1 MPGTNLTREEA
12 QQRAKLLTVDSY
24 EIDLDLSGAVEGGT
38 YRSVTTVRFD
48 SAESGVGSFID
59 LVAPAVQEV
68 VLNGDSLDPAEVFKD
83 SRIEL
88 AGILEGRNV
97 LRVVADC
104 AYTNTG
110 EGLHRFVDPVDQQAY
125 LYTQFEV
132 PDARRVF
139 ASFEQ
144 PDLKATFQFT
154 VKAPSGWTVISNSP
168 TPEPKDDVWEFE
180 PTPRISTYVT
190 ALILGPYHSV
200 HSVYEKDGQSVPLG
214 IYCRPS
220 LAEFLD
226 SDAIF
231 EVTRQGFEWFQEK
244 FDYAYPF
251 KKYDQLFVPEFNA
264 GAMEN
269 AGAVT
274 IRDQYVF
281 RSKVTDAA
289 YEVRAETI
297 LHELAHMWFGDLV
310 TMEWWND
317 LWLNESFATYTSI
330 ACQSYA
336 PGSRWPH
343 SWTTFANS
351 MKTWAYRQDQL
362 PSTHPIMAQINDLDD
377 VLVNFDGI
385 TYAKGASVLK
395 QLVAYVGE
403 DEFFRGVQAYF
414 KAHAYGNTQLS
425 DLLGAL
431 EETSG
436 RDLGTWS
443 QKWLQTA
450 GINVLRPEIET
461 DANGVITSF
470 AIRQEAPALPAG
482 AKGEPTLRPH
492 RIAVGLY
499 DLDDS
504 AGGSGKLVRGER
516 IELDVDGELTE
527 VAELVGKRRPAVILL
542 NDDDLSY
549 AKVRLDEQSLAF
561 VTEHLGDFEASLPR
575 ALCWASAWDMTRDAE
590 LAARDYLS
598 LVLSGIGKESDI
610 GVVQSL
616 HRQVLTAVELY
627 ADPNAREALLTRWT
641 DATLA
646 HLRSSAGGS
655 DHQLAWARAFAA
667 TARTPEQLDLLEGL
681 LDGRESIEGLAV
693 DTELRWSF
701 VQRLAA
707 VGRFDE
713 AEITSEYER
722 DRTAAGERHAATAR
736 AARPTEEAKAE
747 AWASVVESDKLP
759 NAVQE
764 AVIGGFVQFGQ
775 RELLAPYT
783 EKYFAAVK
791 GVWDSRSHEMAQQ
804 IAVGLYPSV
813 QVSADTLA
821 KTDEWL
827 ASAEPS
833 AALRRLIS
841 ESRSGV
847 ERALRAQA
855 RHGGVGGDAL
865 RRGKMALP
873 RARARKRRFRME
885 VSRSTGTAAPTGET
899 TSPAAVARSGP
910 RPHQGRGERR
920 SLLAFRF

>member
-1 MPGTNLTREEA
+1 VPGTNLTRDEA
-12 QQRAKLLTVDSY
+12 RQRAELLSVDSY
-24 EIDLDLSGAVEGGT
+24 EIDLDLSGAQEGGT

-48 SAESGVGSFID
+48 VARGGAESFID
-59 LVAPAVQEV
+59 LVAPAVHEV
-68 VLNGDSLDPAEVFKD
+68 VLNGDQLDPAEVFED
-83 SRIEL
+83 SRIAL
-88 AGILEGRNV
+88 PGLLEGRNV
-97 LRVVADC
+97 LRVTADC

-110 EGLHRFVDPVDQQAY
+110 EGLHRFVDPVDEQAY

-154 VKAPSGWTVISNSP
+154 VKAPEGWTVVSNSP
-168 TPEPKDDVWEFE
+168 TPEPKDNVWVFE
-180 PTPRISTYVT
+180 PTPRLSTYVT
-190 ALILGPYHSV
+190 ALIVGPYHSV
-200 HSVYEKDGQSVPLG
+200 HSVYEKDGRTVPLG

-220 LAEFLD
+220 LAEYLD

-231 EVTRQGFEWFQEK
+231 AVTRQGFDWFQEK

-251 KKYDQLFVPEFNA
+251 EKYDQLFVPEFNA

-289 YEVRAETI
+289 YEVRAATI

-317 LWLNESFATYTSI
+317 LWLNESFATYAEV
-330 ACQSYA
+330 ACQAAA
-336 PGSRWPH
+336 PGSKWPQ

-362 PSTHPIMAQINDLDD
+362 PSTHPIMAEIRDLDD

-403 DEFFRGVQAYF
+403 DAFFKGVQAYF
-414 KAHAYGNTQLS
+414 KRHAYGNTRLS

-436 RDLGTWS
+436 RDLKTWS
-443 QKWLQTA
+443 KKWLETA
-450 GINVLRPEIET
+450 GINILRPEIAT
-461 DANGVITSF
+461 DADGVITSF
-470 AIRQEAPALPAG
+470 AVRQEAPALPAG
-482 AKGEPTLRPH
+482 AQGEPTLRPH
-492 RIAVGLY
+492 RIAIGLY
-499 DLDDS
+499 DLDE
-504 AGGSGKLVRGER
+504 ASGKLVRTDR
-516 IELDVDGELTE
+516 IELDVDGELTA
-527 VAELVGKRRPAVILL
+527 VPQLAGRRRPAVVLL

-549 AKVRLDEQSLAF
+549 AKVRLDEESLRT

-590 LAARDYLS
+590 LATRDYLS

-616 HRQVLTAVELY
+616 HRQVKLAIDLY
-627 ADPNAREALLTRWT
+627 ADPAARDTLLTRWT

-646 HLRSSAGGS
+646 HLRAAEPGS

-667 TARTPEQLDLLEGL
+667 TARTPEQVDLLDAL
-681 LDGRESIEGLAV
+681 LAGSTTIEGLAV
-693 DTELRWSF
+693 DTELRWAF
-701 VQRLAA
+701 VERLVA
-707 VGRFDE
+707 VGHYDE
-713 AEITSEYER
+713 ADIAAEYER

-736 AARPTEEAKAE
+736 ASRPTPEAKAE

-764 AVIGGFVQFGQ
+764 AVISGFVQTDQ

-783 EKYFAAVK
+783 DAYFEVLK
-791 GVWDSRSHEMAQQ
+791 GVWESRSHEMAQQ
-804 IAVGLYPSV
+804 IAVGLYPAV
-813 QVSADTLA
+813 QVSTETLA
-821 KTDEWL
+821 KTDTWL
-827 ASAEPS
+827 AAAEPS
-833 AALRRLIS
+833 PALRRLVS
-841 ESRSGV
+841 ESRSGI
-847 ERALRAQA
+847 ERALKAQA
-855 RHGGVGGDAL
+855 ADA
-865 RRGKMALP
+865 AS
-873 RARARKRRFRME
+873 A
-885 VSRSTGTAAPTGET
+885 
-899 TSPAAVARSGP
+899 
-910 RPHQGRGERR
+910 
-920 SLLAFRF
+920 

>member
-12 QQRAKLLTVDSY
+12 QQRAQLLAVESY
-24 EIDLDLSGAVEGGT
+24 GIELDLSGAQEGGT

-48 SAESGVGSFID
+48 VTAENGAESFID
-59 LVAPAVQEV
+59 LVAPAVHEV
-68 VLNGDSLDPAEVFKD
+68 TLNGDSLDPAEVFAD
-83 SRIEL
+83 SRIKL
-88 AGILEGRNV
+88 PGLLHGRNI

-110 EGLHRFVDPVDQQAY
+110 EGLHRFVDPVDDQAY

-154 VKAPSGWTVISNSP
+154 VKAPEGWTVVSNSP
-168 TPEPKDDVWEFE
+168 TPEPQDNVWEFE
-180 PTPRISTYVT
+180 PTPRISTYIT
-190 ALILGPYHSV
+190 ALIVGPYHSV

-220 LAEFLD
+220 LAEYLD

-251 KKYDQLFVPEFNA
+251 TKYDQLFVPEFNA

-289 YEVRAETI
+289 YETRAETI

-330 ACQSYA
+330 ACQA
-336 PGSRWPH
+336 AHPESRWPH

-362 PSTHPIMAQINDLDD
+362 PSTHPIMAEINDLDD

-414 KAHAYGNTQLS
+414 KAHAYGNTRLS

-431 EETSG
+431 ETTSG
-436 RDLGTWS
+436 RDLKAWS
-443 QKWLQTA
+443 KAWLETA

-461 DANGVITSF
+461 DSNGVVTSF
-470 AIRQEAPALPAG
+470 SIRQEAPALPTG

-499 DLDDS
+499 ELDDD
-504 AGGSGKLVRGER
+504 SGKLVRDER
-516 IELDVDGELTE
+516 IELDVDGELTA
-527 VAELVGKRRPAVILL
+527 VPQLVGRRRPAVILL

-561 VTEHLGDFEASLPR
+561 VTEHLGDFESSLPR
-575 ALCWASAWDMTRDAE
+575 ALCWASAWDMTRDAQ

-616 HRQVLTAVELY
+616 QRQVKLAIDLY
-627 ADPNAREALLTRWT
+627 ADPAAREALLARWT

-646 HLRSSAGGS
+646 HLRAAAPGS

-667 TARTPEQLDLLEGL
+667 TARTPEQLDVLDAL
-681 LDGRESIEGLAV
+681 LDGSQTVEGLVV
-693 DTELRWSF
+693 DTELRWAF

-713 AEITSEYER
+713 AEIAGEYER

-747 AWASVVESDKLP
+747 AWASVVDSDKLP

-764 AVIGGFVQFGQ
+764 AVIGGFVQTDQ
-775 RELLAPYT
+775 REVLAPYADR
-783 EKYFAAVK
+783 YFEVVK
-791 GVWDSRSHEMAQQ
+791 DIWESRSHEMAQQ
-804 IAVGLYPSV
+804 IAVGLYPAV
-813 QVSADTLA
+813 QVSQETLD
-821 KTDEWL
+821 KTDAWL
-827 ASAEPS
+827 ASAEPN
-833 AALRRLIS
+833 AALRRLVS
-841 ESRSGV
+841 ESRAGV
-847 ERALRAQA
+847 ERALRAQRA
-855 RHGGVGGDAL
+855 DA
-865 RRGKMALP
+865 
-873 RARARKRRFRME
+873 
-885 VSRSTGTAAPTGET
+885 AAGE
-899 TSPAAVARSGP
+899 
-910 RPHQGRGERR
+910 
-920 SLLAFRF
+920 

>member
-12 QQRAKLLTVDSY
+12 QERARLLTVDAY
-24 EIDLDLSGAVEGGT
+24 EIELDLSGAQEGGT

-48 SAESGVGSFID
+48 SAEDGAASFID
-59 LVAPAVQEV
+59 LVAPTVHEV
-68 VLNGDSLDPAEVFKD
+68 VLNGEALDAAAVFAD
-83 SRIEL
+83 SRIALPSLRGGANE
-88 AGILEGRNV
+88 

-144 PDLKATFQFT
+144 PDLKGTFQFT
-154 VKAPSGWTVISNSP
+154 VKAPAGWTVISNSP
-168 TPEPKDDVWEFE
+168 TPEPEDVKDDVWVFA
-180 PTPRISTYVT
+180 PTPRISTYIT
-190 ALILGPYHSV
+190 ALIAGPYHAV
-200 HSVYEKDGQSVPLG
+200 HSVYEGGDGQRVPLG

-220 LAEFLD
+220 LAEHLD
-226 SDAIF
+226 AEEIF
-231 EVTRQGFEWFQEK
+231 AVTRQGFDWFQEK

-251 KKYDQLFVPEFNA
+251 AKYDQLFVPEFNA

-330 ACQSYA
+330 ACQAYA
-336 PGSRWPH
+336 EGSKWPH

-362 PSTHPIMAQINDLDD
+362 PSTHPIMADIRDLDD

-395 QLVAYVGE
+395 QLVAYVGM
-403 DEFFRGVQAYF
+403 DAFFAGVQAYF
-414 KAHAYGNTQLS
+414 KAHAFGNTQLS

-431 EETSG
+431 EQTSG

-461 DANGVITSF
+461 DADGVVTAF
-470 AIRQEAPALPAG
+470 AVKQEAPTLPVG
-482 AKGEPTLRPH
+482 AKGVSTLRPH
-492 RIAVGLY
+492 RIAIGLY
-499 DLDDS
+499 DLDDT
-504 AGGSGKLVRGER
+504 GRLVRTDR
-516 IELDVDGELTE
+516 VELDVDGELTPVE
-527 VAELVGKRRPAVILL
+527 ALVGRARPAVVLL

-549 AKVRLDEQSLAF
+549 AKVRLDEASLAF
-561 VTEHLGDFEASLPR
+561 VTEHLGDFAESLPR
-575 ALCWASAWDMTRDAE
+575 ALCWASAWDMTRDGE
-590 LAARDYLS
+590 LATRDYLA
-598 LVLSGIGKESDI
+598 LVLSGISKESDI

-616 HRQVLTAVELY
+616 HRQVKLALDLY
-627 ADPNAREALLTRWT
+627 AAPSWREAGLSQWT
-641 DATLA
+641 EATLA
-646 HLRSSAGGS
+646 HLRTAEPGS

-667 TARTPEQLDLLEGL
+667 TARTPQQLDLLRGL
-681 LDGRESIEGLAV
+681 LEGSESVEGLAV
-693 DTELRWSF
+693 DTDLRWAF
-701 VQRLAA
+701 VNRLAA
-707 VGRFDE
+707 VGVVDE
-713 AEITSEYER
+713 DEIAAELER
-722 DRTAAGERHAATAR
+722 DNTSAGQQHAASAR
-736 AARPTEEAKAE
+736 AARPTEAAKAE
-747 AWASVVESDKLP
+747 AWASVVESDELT
-759 NAVQE
+759 NSLQE
-764 AVIGGFVQFGQ
+764 AVIGGFVQTDQ

-783 EKYFAAVK
+783 AKYFAAVK
-791 GVWDSRSHEMAQQ
+791 EVWDSRSHEIAQQ
-804 IAVGLYPSV
+804 IAVGLYPAL
-813 QVSADTLA
+813 QVSQETLDA
-821 KTDEWL
+821 TDVWL

-833 AALRRLIS
+833 AALRRLVS
-841 ESRSGV
+841 ESRAGV
-847 ERALRAQA
+847 ERALKAQA
-855 RHGGVGGDAL
+855 AD
-865 RRGKMALP
+865 
-873 RARARKRRFRME
+873 E
-885 VSRSTGTAAPTGET
+885 AA
-899 TSPAAVARSGP
+899 AA
-910 RPHQGRGERR
+910 
-920 SLLAFRF
+920 

>member
-12 QQRAKLLTVDSY
+12 QQRADLLSVDSY
-24 EIDLDLSGAVEGGT
+24 EIDLDLSGAQEGGT
-38 YRSVTTVRFD
+38 FRSVTTVRFD
-48 SAESGVGSFID
+48 VAESGAESFID
-59 LVAPAVQEV
+59 LVAPAVREV
-68 VLNGDSLDPAEVFKD
+68 TLNGDSLDPAEVFKE
-83 SRIEL
+83 SRIAL
-88 AGILEGRNV
+88 PGLLDGRNI

-110 EGLHRFVDPVDQQAY
+110 EGLHRFVDPVDEQAY

-139 ASFEQ
+139 ANFEQ
-144 PDLKATFQFT
+144 PDLKATFRFT
-154 VKAPSGWTVISNSP
+154 VTAPEGWTVISNSP
-168 TPEPKDDVWEFE
+168 TPEPKDNVWAFA
-180 PTPRISTYVT
+180 PTPRISTYIT
-190 ALILGPYHSV
+190 ALIVGPYHSV

-220 LAEFLD
+220 LAEHLD

-231 EVTRQGFEWFQEK
+231 EVTRQGFDWFQEK

-251 KKYDQLFVPEFNA
+251 EKYDQLFVPEFNA

-317 LWLNESFATYTSI
+317 LWLNESFATFTSI
-330 ACQSYA
+330 ACQASA

-343 SWTTFANS
+343 AWTTFANS

-362 PSTHPIMAQINDLDD
+362 PSTHPIMAEIRDLDD

-414 KAHAYGNTQLS
+414 KRHAFGNTRLS

-436 RDLGTWS
+436 RDLKTWS
-443 QKWLQTA
+443 KAWLETA
-450 GINVLRPEIET
+450 GINVLRPELET
-461 DANGVITSF
+461 DAEGVITSF
-470 AIRQEAPALPAG
+470 AVRQEAPALPAG

-492 RIAVGLY
+492 RIAIGLY
-499 DLDDS
+499 DLDD
-504 AGGSGKLVRGER
+504 AGKLVRVKR
-516 IELDVDGELTE
+516 VELDVDGELTA
-527 VAELVGKRRPAVILL
+527 VPELTGVRRPAVILL

-549 AKVRLDEQSLAF
+549 AKVRMDEESLAV
-561 VTEHLGDFEASLPR
+561 VTEHLGDFAESLPR
-575 ALCWASAWDMTRDAE
+575 ALSWASAWDMTRDGE
-590 LAARDYLS
+590 LATRDYLS

-616 HRQVLTAVELY
+616 HRQAKLAIDLY
-627 ADPNAREALLTRWT
+627 ADPAARETLLTRWT
-641 DATLA
+641 EATLA
-646 HLRSSAGGS
+646 HLRTAEAGS

-667 TARTPEQLDLLEGL
+667 TARTPEQLDLLEAL
-681 LDGRESIEGLAV
+681 LDGSQTVEGLAV
-693 DTELRWSF
+693 DTELRWAF
-701 VQRLAA
+701 VERLAA
-707 VGRFDE
+707 VGRYDE
-713 AEITSEYER
+713 AEIAAEYER

-736 AARPTEEAKAE
+736 AARPTAEAKAE

-764 AVIGGFVQFGQ
+764 AVIIGFVQTDQ

-783 EKYFAAVK
+783 DRYFDSVK
-791 GVWDSRSHEMAQQ
+791 TAWDSRSHEMAQQ

-813 QVSADTLA
+813 QVSEETLR
-821 KTDEWL
+821 KTDAWL
-827 ASAEPS
+827 TSVDPTP
-833 AALRRLIS
+833 ALRRLIS
-841 ESRSGV
+841 ESRAGV
-847 ERALRAQA
+847 ERALKAQRAD
-855 RHGGVGGDAL
+855 G
-865 RRGKMALP
+865 
-873 RARARKRRFRME
+873 
-885 VSRSTGTAAPTGET
+885 AA
-899 TSPAAVARSGP
+899 A
-910 RPHQGRGERR
+910 
-920 SLLAFRF
+920 

>member
-12 QQRAKLLTVDSY
+12 QQRARLLTVDAY
-24 EIDLDLSGAVEGGT
+24 EIELDLSGAQEGGT

-48 SAESGVGSFID
+48 AAESGAESFID
-59 LVAPAVQEV
+59 LVAPTVHEV
-68 VLNGDSLDPAEVFKD
+68 VLNGDTLDPNEVFKD
-83 SRIEL
+83 SRIAL
-88 AGILEGRNV
+88 AGLLAGHNE
-97 LRVVADC
+97 LRVVATC

-139 ASFEQ
+139 ANFEQ
-144 PDLKATFQFT
+144 PDLKGTFQFT
-154 VKAPSGWTVISNSP
+154 VTAPEGWTVISNSP
-168 TPEPKDDVWEFE
+168 TPEPKDNVWRFE
-180 PTPRISTYVT
+180 PTPRISTYIT
-190 ALILGPYHSV
+190 ALIVGPYHSV
-200 HSVYEKDGQSVPLG
+200 HSSYEKDGRSVPLG

-220 LAEFLD
+220 LAEYLD

-231 EVTRQGFEWFQEK
+231 AVTRQGFAWFEEK

-251 KKYDQLFVPEFNA
+251 AKYDQLFVPEFNA

-289 YEVRAETI
+289 YETRAETI

-330 ACQSYA
+330 ACQAHA

-362 PSTHPIMAQINDLDD
+362 PSTHPIMAEINDLDD

-395 QLVAYVGE
+395 QLVAYVGM

-414 KAHAYGNTQLS
+414 KRHAYKNTRLS

-436 RDLGTWS
+436 RDLKTWS
-443 QKWLQTA
+443 KQWLETA

-461 DANGVITSF
+461 DASGTVTSF
-470 AIRQEAPALPAG
+470 AVRQEAPALPPG

-492 RIAVGLY
+492 RIAIGLY
-499 DLDDS
+499 DLNPT
-504 AGGSGKLVRGER
+504 GKLIRSER

-527 VAELVGKRRPAVILL
+527 VPQLTGTKRSAVILL
-542 NDDDLSY
+542 NDDDLTY
-549 AKVRLDEQSLAF
+549 AKVRLDPDSLAV
-561 VTEHLGDFEASLPR
+561 VTEHLGDFEESLPR
-575 ALCWASAWDMTRDAE
+575 ALSWASAWDMVRDGE
-590 LAARDYLS
+590 LATRDYLA
-598 LVLSGIGKESDI
+598 LVLSGIAKESDI

-616 HRQVLTAVELY
+616 HRQVKLALDLY
-627 ADPNAREALLTRWT
+627 AAPDWRETGLAQWT
-641 DATLA
+641 EATLD
-646 HLRSSAGGS
+646 HLRAAAPGS
-655 DHQLAWARAFAA
+655 DHQLAWARAFTA
-667 TARTPEQLDLLEGL
+667 TARTDAQLDLVSGL
-681 LDGRESIEGLAV
+681 LGGTETIEGLV
-693 DTELRWSF
+693 IDTELRWALLE
-701 VQRLAA
+701 RLAA
-707 VGRFDE
+707 TGRAEE
-713 AEITSEYER
+713 AAIAAELER
-722 DRTAAGERHAATAR
+722 DKTSAGERHAATAR
-736 AARPTEEAKAE
+736 AARPTPQAKAE

-764 AVIGGFVQFGQ
+764 AVIGGFIQTDQ

-783 EKYFAAVK
+783 EKYFAAAK
-791 GVWDSRSHEMAQQ
+791 DVWNSRSHEMAQQ
-804 IAVGLYPSV
+804 IVVGLYPAL
-813 QVSADTLA
+813 QVAPETLDA
-821 KTDEWL
+821 TDAWL
-827 ASAEPS
+827 ASAEPT
-833 AALRRLIS
+833 AALRRLVT
-841 ESRSGV
+841 ESRAGID
-847 ERALRAQA
+847 RALRAQA
-855 RHGGVGGDAL
+855 ADANA
-865 RRGKMALP
+865 G
-873 RARARKRRFRME
+873 
-885 VSRSTGTAAPTGET
+885 
-899 TSPAAVARSGP
+899 
-910 RPHQGRGERR
+910 
-920 SLLAFRF
+920 

>member
-24 EIDLDLSGAVEGGT
+24 EIDLDLSGAQEGGT

-48 SAESGVGSFID
+48 VAATGADNGAESFID
-59 LVAPAVQEV
+59 LVAPTVHEV
-68 VLNGDSLDPAEVFKD
+68 TLNGDPLDAAELFKD
-83 SRIEL
+83 SRIAL
-88 AGILEGRNV
+88 PGLLEGRNV

-110 EGLHRFVDPVDQQAY
+110 EGLHRFVDPVDEQAY

-154 VKAPSGWTVISNSP
+154 VKAPTGWTVVSNSP
-168 TPEPKDDVWEFE
+168 TPEPKDDVWVFE
-180 PTPRISTYVT
+180 PTPRISTYIT
-190 ALILGPYHSV
+190 ALIVGPYTSV

-231 EVTRQGFEWFQEK
+231 EVTRQGFDWFQEK

-330 ACQSYA
+330 ACQA
-336 PGSRWPH
+336 HHPDSRWPH

-362 PSTHPIMAQINDLDD
+362 PSTHPIMAEIRDLDD

-395 QLVAYVGE
+395 QLVAYVGM

-414 KAHAYGNTQLS
+414 KAHAFGNTRLS

-436 RDLGTWS
+436 RDLKAWS
-443 QKWLQTA
+443 KAWLETA

-461 DANGVITSF
+461 DADGVITSF

-492 RIAVGLY
+492 RIAIGLY
-499 DLDDS
+499 GLRDD
-504 AGGSGKLVRGER
+504 SGKLVRDER
-516 IELDVDGELTE
+516 LELDVDGELTA
-527 VAELVGKRRPAVILL
+527 VPELVGRRRPDVVLL

-549 AKVRLDEQSLAF
+549 AKVRLDEESLAF
-561 VTEHLGDFEASLPR
+561 VTEHLGDFESSLPR

-590 LAARDYLS
+590 LPTHDYLS

-616 HRQVLTAVELY
+616 QRQVKLAIDLY
-627 ADPNAREALLTRWT
+627 GAPATREALLTRWT

-646 HLRSSAGGS
+646 HLRAAAAGS

-667 TARTPEQLDLLEGL
+667 TARTPEQIDLLESL
-681 LDGRESIEGLAV
+681 LDGGQTIEGLAV
-693 DTELRWSF
+693 DTELRWAF
-701 VQRLAA
+701 VQRLVA
-707 VGRFDE
+707 VGTFDE
-713 AEITSEYER
+713 ADIAAEYER
-722 DRTAAGERHAATAR
+722 DKTAAGERHAATAR
-736 AARPTEEAKAE
+736 AARPTPEAKAE
-747 AWASVVESDKLP
+747 AWAQVVESDKLP

-764 AVIGGFVQFGQ
+764 AVIGGFVQTDQ

-783 EKYFAAVK
+783 GRYFEVVK
-791 GVWDSRSHEMAQQ
+791 DVWESRSHEIAQQ
-804 IAVGLYPSV
+804 IAVGLYPTI
-813 QVSADTLA
+813 QVSQETLDR
-821 KTDEWL
+821 TDAWL
-827 ASAEPS
+827 ASAEPN
-833 AALRRLIS
+833 AALRRLVS

-855 RHGGVGGDAL
+855 ADA
-865 RRGKMALP
+865 
-873 RARARKRRFRME
+873 
-885 VSRSTGTAAPTGET
+885 S
-899 TSPAAVARSGP
+899 
-910 RPHQGRGERR
+910 
-920 SLLAFRF
+920 

>member
-12 QQRAKLLTVDSY
+12 QQRAQLLTVDSY
-24 EIDLDLSGAVEGGT
+24 EIDLDLSGAQEGGT

-48 SAESGVGSFID
+48 TAQDGAESFID
-59 LVAPAVQEV
+59 LVAPAVHEIT
-68 VLNGDSLDPAEVFKD
+68 LNGDPLDPAEVFKD
-83 SRIEL
+83 SRIAL
-88 AGILEGRNV
+88 PGLLQGRNI
-97 LRVVADC
+97 LRIAADC

-110 EGLHRFVDPVDQQAY
+110 EGLHRFVDPVDDQAY

-154 VKAPSGWTVISNSP
+154 VRAPEGWTVVSNSP
-168 TPEPKDDVWEFE
+168 TPEPQENVWVFE
-180 PTPRISTYVT
+180 PTPRISTYIT
-190 ALILGPYHSV
+190 ALIVGPYHSV

-220 LAEFLD
+220 LAEYLD

-251 KKYDQLFVPEFNA
+251 GKYDQLFVPEFNA

-289 YEVRAETI
+289 YEMRAETI

-330 ACQSYA
+330 ACQAYA
-336 PGSRWPH
+336 PDSRWPH
-343 SWTTFANS
+343 AWTTFANS

-362 PSTHPIMAQINDLDD
+362 PSTHPIMAEISDLDD

-395 QLVAYVGE
+395 QLVAYVGM

-414 KAHAYGNTQLS
+414 KRHAFGNTRLS

-436 RDLGTWS
+436 RDLKTWS
-443 QKWLQTA
+443 KKWLETA

-461 DANGVITSF
+461 DADGVITSF
-470 AIRQEAPALPAG
+470 AVRQEAPALPAG

-492 RIAVGLY
+492 RIAVGCY
-499 DLDDS
+499 ERDE
-504 AGGSGKLVRGER
+504 ASGKLVRVER
-516 IELDVDGELTE
+516 VELDVDGELTA
-527 VAELVGKRRPAVILL
+527 VPQLAGRRRPDVVLL

-549 AKVRLDEQSLAF
+549 AKVRLDERSLAF
-561 VTEHLGDFEASLPR
+561 VTEHLGDFADSLPR
-575 ALCWASAWDMTRDAE
+575 ALCWASAWDMTRDGE
-590 LAARDYLS
+590 LATRDYLS

-616 HRQVLTAVELY
+616 HRQVKLAIDLY
-627 ADPNAREALLTRWT
+627 ADPAARETLLTRWT

-646 HLRSSAGGS
+646 HLRAAEAGS
-655 DHQLAWARAFAA
+655 DHQLAWARAFAG
-667 TARTPEQLDLLEGL
+667 TARTPEQLDLLDAL
-681 LDGRESIEGLAV
+681 LDGSQTVEGLVV
-693 DTELRWSF
+693 DTELRWAF
-701 VQRLAA
+701 VERLAA

-713 AEITSEYER
+713 AEIASEYER

-736 AARPTEEAKAE
+736 AARPTPEAKAE

-764 AVIGGFVQFGQ
+764 AVIGGFVQTDQ

-783 EKYFAAVK
+783 DTYFEAVK
-791 GVWDSRSHEMAQQ
+791 GIWDSRSHEMAQQ
-804 IAVGLYPSV
+804 IAVGLYPAI
-813 QVSADTLA
+813 QVSEDTLRR
-821 KTDEWL
+821 TDAWL

-833 AALRRLIS
+833 AALRRLVS
-841 ESRSGV
+841 ESRAGV
-847 ERALRAQA
+847 ERALKAQA
-855 RHGGVGGDAL
+855 ADA
-865 RRGKMALP
+865 
-873 RARARKRRFRME
+873 
-885 VSRSTGTAAPTGET
+885 AAAG
-899 TSPAAVARSGP
+899 S
-910 RPHQGRGERR
+910 
-920 SLLAFRF
+920 

>member
-24 EIDLDLSGAVEGGT
+24 EIDLDLSGAQEGGT
-38 YRSVTTVRFD
+38 FRSVTTVRFD
-48 SAESGVGSFID
+48 SAEANAETFID
-59 LVAPAVQEV
+59 LVAPAVHEV
-68 VLNGDSLDPAEVFKD
+68 VLNGHSLDVAAVFRD
-83 SRIEL
+83 ARIALKHLE
-88 AGILEGRNV
+88 AGPNE

-104 AYTNTG
+104 DYTNTG

-168 TPEPKDDVWEFE
+168 TPEPSGDVWVFE
-180 PTPRISTYVT
+180 PTPRMSTYIT
-190 ALILGPYHSV
+190 ALIVGPYHSV
-200 HSVYEKDGQSVPLG
+200 HSSYEGPGGQSVPLG

-231 EVTRQGFEWFQEK
+231 EVTRQGFDWFQEK

-251 KKYDQLFVPEFNA
+251 AKYDQLFVPEFNA

-289 YEVRAETI
+289 YETRAETI

-330 ACQSYA
+330 ACQAYA
-336 PGSRWPH
+336 ENSRWPH

-362 PSTHPIMAQINDLDD
+362 PSTHPIMADIRDLDD

-395 QLVAYVGE
+395 QLVAYVGM

-414 KAHAYGNTQLS
+414 KAHAFGNTRLS

-436 RDLGTWS
+436 RDLKTWS
-443 QKWLQTA
+443 KKWLETA
-450 GINVLRPEIET
+450 GINVLRPVVDVDT
-461 DANGVITSF
+461 SGRITSF
-470 AIRQEAPALPAG
+470 AVKQEAPALPAG
-482 AKGEPTLRPH
+482 AQGEPTLRPH
-492 RIAVGLY
+492 RIAIGLY
-499 DLDDS
+499 DLDEE
-504 AGGSGKLVRGER
+504 SGKLLRTDRV
-516 IELDVDGELTE
+516 ELDVDGELTA
-527 VAELVGKRRPAVILL
+527 VDALVGRERPDVILL

-549 AKVRLDEQSLAF
+549 AKVRMDAESLAF
-561 VTEHLGDFEASLPR
+561 VTEHIGDFEASLPR
-575 ALCWASAWDMTRDAE
+575 ALSWASAWDMTRDAE
-590 LAARDYLS
+590 LPTREYLS
-598 LVLSGIGKESDI
+598 LVLSGIAKESDI

-616 HRQVLTAVELY
+616 HRQVKLALELY
-627 ADPNAREALLTRWT
+627 AAPSGREEALARWT
-641 DATLA
+641 EATLS
-646 HLRSSAGGS
+646 HLRSAEPGS

-667 TARTPEQLDLLEGL
+667 TARTDEQLTFLEDLLSGKQAV
-681 LDGRESIEGLAV
+681 EGLAV
-693 DTELRWSF
+693 DTELRWAF
-701 VQRLAA
+701 VHRLAA
-707 VGRFDE
+707 TGRLDE
-713 AEITSEYER
+713 AGITAELGR
-722 DRTAAGERHAATAR
+722 DKTAAGERHAASAR
-736 AARPTEEAKAE
+736 AARPTPEAKAE
-747 AWASVVESDKLP
+747 AWASVVDSDKLP
-759 NAVQE
+759 NAIQE
-764 AVIGGFVQFGQ
+764 AVIGGFVQTDQ

-783 EKYFAAVK
+783 EKFFAAVK
-791 GVWDSRSHEMAQQ
+791 GAWDSRSHEMAQQ
-804 IAVGLYPSV
+804 IAVGLYPSL
-813 QVSADTLA
+813 QVSQATLDA
-821 KTDEWL
+821 TDAWL
-827 ASAEPS
+827 ASASPS
-833 AALRRLIS
+833 PALRRLIT
-841 ESRSGV
+841 ESRAGV
-847 ERALRAQA
+847 ERALRAQSA
-855 RHGGVGGDAL
+855 DA
-865 RRGKMALP
+865 
-873 RARARKRRFRME
+873 
-885 VSRSTGTAAPTGET
+885 
-899 TSPAAVARSGP
+899 
-910 RPHQGRGERR
+910 
-920 SLLAFRF
+920 

>member
-12 QQRAKLLTVDSY
+12 QRRAQLLTVESY
-24 EIDLDLSGAVEGGT
+24 EIELDLSGAQEGGT

-48 SAESGVGSFID
+48 VTDGNGAESFID
-59 LVAPAVQEV
+59 LVAPAVHEV
-68 VLNGDSLDPAEVFKD
+68 TLNGDSLDPAEVFAD
-83 SRIEL
+83 SRIAL
-88 AGILEGRNV
+88 PGLLRGRNI

-110 EGLHRFVDPVDQQAY
+110 EGLHRFVDPVDDQAY

-154 VKAPSGWTVISNSP
+154 VTAPEGWTVISNSP
-168 TPEPKDDVWEFE
+168 TPEPQGNVWAFE
-180 PTPRISTYVT
+180 PTPRISTYIT
-190 ALILGPYHSV
+190 ALIVGPYHSV

-220 LAEFLD
+220 LAEYLD

-251 KKYDQLFVPEFNA
+251 EKYDQLFVPEFNA

-330 ACQSYA
+330 ACQA
-336 PGSRWPH
+336 AHPESRWPH

-362 PSTHPIMAQINDLDD
+362 PSTHPIMAEINDLDD

-414 KAHAYGNTQLS
+414 KAHAFGNTRLS

-436 RDLGTWS
+436 RDLKSWS
-443 QKWLQTA
+443 KAWLETA

-461 DANGVITSF
+461 DADGVVTSF
-470 AIRQEAPALPAG
+470 AIRQEAPPLPAG

-499 DLDDS
+499 DLDE
-504 AGGSGKLVRGER
+504 ASGKVVRKER
-516 IELDVDGELTE
+516 IELDVDGELTA
-527 VAELVGKRRPAVILL
+527 VPQLVGQHRRAVILL

-561 VTEHLGDFEASLPR
+561 VTEHLGDFESSLPR
-575 ALCWASAWDMTRDAE
+575 ALCWASAWDMTRDGE

-616 HRQVLTAVELY
+616 HRQVKLAIDLY
-627 ADPNAREALLTRWT
+627 ADPAAREALLARWT

-646 HLRSSAGGS
+646 HLRAAAPGS

-667 TARTPEQLDLLEGL
+667 TARTPEQLDLLEAL
-681 LDGRESIEGLAV
+681 LDGSQTIEGLAV
-693 DTELRWSF
+693 DTELRWAF

-713 AEITSEYER
+713 AEIAGEYER
-722 DRTAAGERHAATAR
+722 DRTAAGERHATTAR
-736 AARPTEEAKAE
+736 AARPTAEAKAE

-764 AVIGGFVQFGQ
+764 AVIAGFVQTDQ
-775 RELLAPYT
+775 REVLAPYA
-783 EKYFAAVK
+783 ERYFEVVK
-791 GVWDSRSHEMAQQ
+791 DIWESRSHEMAQQ
-804 IAVGLYPSV
+804 IAVGLYPTV
-813 QVSADTLA
+813 QVSQETLDR
-821 KTDEWL
+821 TDAWL
-827 ASAEPS
+827 ASAEPT
-833 AALRRLIS
+833 AALRRLVS
-841 ESRSGV
+841 ESRAGV
-847 ERALRAQA
+847 ERALRAQRA
-855 RHGGVGGDAL
+855 DA
-865 RRGKMALP
+865 
-873 RARARKRRFRME
+873 
-885 VSRSTGTAAPTGET
+885 AAAGE
-899 TSPAAVARSGP
+899 
-910 RPHQGRGERR
+910 
-920 SLLAFRF
+920 

>member
-24 EIDLDLSGAVEGGT
+24 EVELDLSGARGGSGEGEGT
-38 YRSVTTVRFD
+38 FRSVTTVRFE
-48 SAESGVGSFID
+48 SAEDGASSFID
-59 LVAPAVQEV
+59 LVAPAVLEV
-68 VLNGDSLDPAEVFKD
+68 TLNGDALDPAEVFAD
-83 SRIEL
+83 SRIALPGLL
-88 AGILEGRNV
+88 AGRNE

-110 EGLHRFVDPVDQQAY
+110 EGLHRFVDPVDGQTY

-168 TPEPKDDVWEFE
+168 TPEPKDDVWVFE
-180 PTPRISTYVT
+180 PTPRISSYIT
-190 ALILGPYHSV
+190 ALIAGPYHSV
-200 HSVYEKDGQSVPLG
+200 HSVYEKDGRSVPLG

-220 LAEFLD
+220 LAEHLD

-231 EVTRQGFEWFQEK
+231 EVTRQGFDWFQEK

-251 KKYDQLFVPEFNA
+251 AKYDQLFVPEFNA

-289 YEVRAETI
+289 YETRAETI

-330 ACQSYA
+330 ACQAYA

-362 PSTHPIMAQINDLDD
+362 PSTHPIMADIRDLDD

-414 KAHAYGNTQLS
+414 KAHAYGNTRLG

-436 RDLGTWS
+436 RDLKTWS
-443 QKWLQTA
+443 RKWLETA

-461 DANGVITSF
+461 DADGVITSF
-470 AIRQEAPALPAG
+470 AVRQEAPALPAG

-492 RIAVGLY
+492 RIAIGLY
-499 DLDDS
+499 DADPE
-504 AGGSGKLVRGER
+504 SGRLVRGER
-516 IELDVDGELTE
+516 VELDVDGEITA
-527 VAELVGKRRPAVILL
+527 VSELVGKRRPAVVLL

-549 AKVRLDEQSLAF
+549 AKVRLDEESLSY
-561 VTEHLGDFEASLPR
+561 VTEHLGDFAESLPR
-575 ALCWASAWDMTRDAE
+575 ALCWASAWDTVRDGE
-590 LAARDYLS
+590 LATRDYLS

-616 HRQVLTAVELY
+616 HRQVKLALDLY
-627 ADPNAREALLTRWT
+627 ADPAWRETGLARWT

-646 HLRSSAGGS
+646 HLRSAEPGS

-667 TARTPEQLDLLEGL
+667 TARTPEQLDLLEAL
-681 LDGRESIEGLAV
+681 LDGSQSVAGLAV
-693 DTELRWSF
+693 DTELRWAF
-701 VQRLAA
+701 VERLAA
-707 VGRFDE
+707 AGRFDE
-713 AEITSEYER
+713 AEIAAEYER

-736 AARPTEEAKAE
+736 AARPTPEAKAE
-747 AWASVVESDKLP
+747 AWASVVDSDKLP

-764 AVIGGFVQFGQ
+764 AVIGGFVQTDQ
-775 RELLAPYT
+775 RELLAPYAQ
-783 EKYFAAVK
+783 KYFEAV
-791 GVWDSRSHEMAQQ
+791 GTVWESRSHEMAQQ

-813 QVSADTLA
+813 QVSEDTLDR
-821 KTDEWL
+821 TDVWL
-827 ASAEPS
+827 AGARPN
-833 AALRRLIS
+833 AALRRLVS
-841 ESRSGV
+841 EARAGV
-847 ERALRAQA
+847 ERALKAQA
-855 RHGGVGGDAL
+855 ADA
-865 RRGKMALP
+865 
-873 RARARKRRFRME
+873 
-885 VSRSTGTAAPTGET
+885 AAAQE
-899 TSPAAVARSGP
+899 
-910 RPHQGRGERR
+910 
-920 SLLAFRF
+920 

>member
-24 EIDLDLSGAVEGGT
+24 EIDLDLSGAQEGGT

-48 SAESGVGSFID
+48 SAETGAESFID
-59 LVAPAVQEV
+59 LVAPTVHEV
-68 VLNGDSLDPAEVFKD
+68 TLNGDPLDPAEVFKD
-83 SRIEL
+83 SRIAL
-88 AGILEGRNV
+88 PGLLEGRNV

-154 VKAPSGWTVISNSP
+154 VKAPTGWTVVSNSP
-168 TPEPKDDVWEFE
+168 TPEPKDDVWIFE
-180 PTPRISTYVT
+180 ATPRISTYIT
-190 ALILGPYHSV
+190 ALIVGPYHSV
-200 HSVYEKDGQSVPLG
+200 HSVYEKDGRTVPLG

-231 EVTRQGFEWFQEK
+231 EVTRQGFDWFQEK

-330 ACQSYA
+330 ACQAYH
-336 PGSRWPH
+336 PQSRWPH

-362 PSTHPIMAQINDLDD
+362 PSTHPIMAEINDLDD

-395 QLVAYVGE
+395 QLVAYVGM
-403 DEFFRGVQAYF
+403 DEFFAGVQAYF
-414 KAHAYGNTQLS
+414 KRHAYGNTRLS

-436 RDLGTWS
+436 RDLKTWS
-443 QKWLQTA
+443 KKWLETA
-450 GINVLRPEIET
+450 GINILRPEIET

-499 DLDDS
+499 NLDAD
-504 AGGSGKLVRGER
+504 SGKLLRDEDGR
-516 IELDVDGELTE
+516 IELDVNGELTA
-527 VAELVGKRRPAVILL
+527 VPQLAGRRRPDVILL

-549 AKVRLDEQSLAF
+549 AKVRLDETSLAF
-561 VTEHLGDFEASLPR
+561 VTEHLGDFESSLPR

-590 LAARDYLS
+590 LATRDYLS
-598 LVLSGIGKESDI
+598 LALSGIGKESDI

-616 HRQVLTAVELY
+616 HRQVKLAVDLY
-627 ADPNAREALLTRWT
+627 ADPSAREALLTRWT

-646 HLRSSAGGS
+646 HLRAAEPGS

-681 LDGRESIEGLAV
+681 LDGSGTIEGLVV
-693 DTELRWSF
+693 DTELRWAF
-701 VQRLAA
+701 VERLAA

-713 AEITSEYER
+713 TEIAGELER
-722 DRTAAGERHAATAR
+722 DKTAAGERHAATAR

-764 AVIGGFVQFGQ
+764 AVIAGFVQTDQ
-775 RELLAPYT
+775 RELLAAYAD
-783 EKYFAAVK
+783 KYFEVVK
-791 GVWDSRSHEMAQQ
+791 DVWDSRSHEMAQQ
-804 IAVGLYPSV
+804 IVVGLYPSI
-813 QVSADTLA
+813 QVSEVTLA
-821 KTDEWL
+821 ETDTWL
-827 ASAEPS
+827 AAAEPPP
-833 AALRRLIS
+833 ALRRLVS
-841 ESRSGV
+841 ESRAGV
-847 ERALRAQA
+847 ERALKAQTA
-855 RHGGVGGDAL
+855 DA
-865 RRGKMALP
+865 A
-873 RARARKRRFRME
+873 
-885 VSRSTGTAAPTGET
+885 TA
-899 TSPAAVARSGP
+899 
-910 RPHQGRGERR
+910 
-920 SLLAFRF
+920 

>member
-12 QQRAKLLTVDSY
+12 QQRAKLLTIDSY
-24 EIDLDLSGAVEGGT
+24 EIDLDLSGAQEGGT

-48 SAESGVGSFID
+48 SAEAGASSFID
-59 LVAPAVQEV
+59 LVAPAVHEV
-68 VLNGDSLDPAEVFKD
+68 VLNGAALDPAAVFAD
-83 SRIEL
+83 SRIAL
-88 AGILEGRNV
+88 ADLQEGGNE

-110 EGLHRFVDPVDQQAY
+110 EGLHRFVDPVDEQAY

-144 PDLKATFQFT
+144 PDLKATFRFT
-154 VKAPSGWTVISNSP
+154 VRAPEGWTVISNSP
-168 TPEPKDDVWEFE
+168 TPEPADNVWAFA
-180 PTPRISTYVT
+180 PTPRISSYIT
-190 ALILGPYHSV
+190 ALIAGPYHAV
-200 HSVYEKDGQSVPLG
+200 HSSYEKDGQSVPLG
-214 IYCRPS
+214 LYCRPS
-220 LAEFLD
+220 LAEHLD
-226 SDAIF
+226 AEAIF
-231 EVTRQGFEWFQEK
+231 AVTRQGFEWFQEK

-251 KKYDQLFVPEFNA
+251 AKYDQLFVPEFNA

-317 LWLNESFATYTSI
+317 LWLNESFATYTSV
-330 ACQSYA
+330 ACQA
-336 PGSRWPH
+336 HAAGSRWPH
-343 SWTTFANS
+343 AWTTFANS

-362 PSTHPIMAQINDLDD
+362 PSTHPIMAEINDLDD

-395 QLVAYVGE
+395 QLVAYVGM
-403 DEFFRGVQAYF
+403 DEFFSGVQGYF
-414 KAHAYGNTQLS
+414 KRHAFGNTRLS

-436 RDLGTWS
+436 RDLATWS

-450 GINVLRPEIET
+450 GINVLRPELAT
-461 DANGVITSF
+461 DEEGVLTSF
-470 AIRQEAPALPAG
+470 AVRQEAPALPAG
-482 AKGEPTLRPH
+482 AKGEPVLRPH
-492 RIAVGLY
+492 RIAIGLY
-499 DLDDS
+499 DLDE
-504 AGGSGKLVRGER
+504 ASGKLVRREGESGR

-527 VAELVGKRRPAVILL
+527 VPQLVGVRRPAVILL

-549 AKVRLDEQSLAF
+549 AKVRLDEESLRV
-561 VTEHLGDFEASLPR
+561 VTAHLGDFADSLPR
-575 ALCWASAWDMTRDAE
+575 ALSWASAWDMTRDGE
-590 LAARDYLS
+590 LPARAYLD
-598 LVLSGIGKESDI
+598 LVLAGVAKESDI

-616 HRQVLTAVELY
+616 HRQVKLALDLY
-627 ADPNAREALLTRWT
+627 ADPNWRETGLARWT
-641 DATLA
+641 EATLA
-646 HLRSSAGGS
+646 HLRGAEAGS

-667 TARTPEQLDLLEGL
+667 TARTPEQLDILEQL
-681 LDGRESIEGLAV
+681 LDGTDTVEGLVV
-693 DTELRWSF
+693 DTELRWAF

-713 AEITSEYER
+713 PEITAEYEK

-736 AARPTEEAKAE
+736 ASRPTDEAKAE

-764 AVIGGFVQFGQ
+764 AVIAGFVQTDQ

-783 EKYFAAVK
+783 ERFFSVVK
-791 GVWDSRSHEMAQQ
+791 DVWESRSHEMAQQ
-804 IAVGLYPSV
+804 IAIGLYPAV
-813 QVSADTLA
+813 QVEQPTLA
-821 KTDEWL
+821 ATDAWL
-827 ASAEPS
+827 ESAGPN
-833 AALRRLIS
+833 AALRRLVS

-847 ERALRAQA
+847 ERALRAQEADAAASA
-855 RHGGVGGDAL
+855 R
-865 RRGKMALP
+865 
-873 RARARKRRFRME
+873 
-885 VSRSTGTAAPTGET
+885 
-899 TSPAAVARSGP
+899 
-910 RPHQGRGERR
+910 
-920 SLLAFRF
+920 

>member
-24 EIDLDLSGAVEGGT
+24 EIDLDLSGAQEGGT

-48 SAESGVGSFID
+48 VAENGADSFID
-59 LVAPAVQEV
+59 LVAPAVHEV
-68 VLNGDSLDPAEVFKD
+68 TLNGDALDASEVFED
-83 SRIEL
+83 SRIALPGLL
-88 AGILEGRNV
+88 AGRNV

-154 VKAPSGWTVISNSP
+154 VKAPEGWTVISNSP
-168 TPEPKDDVWEFE
+168 TPEPQDSVWSFE
-180 PTPRISTYVT
+180 PTPRISTYIT
-190 ALILGPYHSV
+190 ALIVGPYHSV

-220 LAEFLD
+220 LAEYLD

-231 EVTRQGFEWFQEK
+231 EVTRQGFDWFQEK

-251 KKYDQLFVPEFNA
+251 EKYDQLFVPEFNA

-281 RSKVTDAA
+281 RSKVTGAA
-289 YEVRAETI
+289 YEGRAETI

-330 ACQSYA
+330 ACQA
-336 PGSRWPH
+336 HHTESRWPQA
-343 SWTTFANS
+343 WTTFANQ

-362 PSTHPIMAQINDLDD
+362 PSTHPIMAEIRDLDD

-395 QLVAYVGE
+395 QLVAYVGQ

-414 KAHAYGNTQLS
+414 KRHAFGNTRLS

-436 RDLGTWS
+436 RDLKTWS
-443 QKWLQTA
+443 KQWLQTA

-461 DANGVITSF
+461 DADGVITSF

-499 DLDDS
+499 NLD
-504 AGGSGKLVRGER
+504 AGTGKLVRDER
-516 IELDVDGELTE
+516 LELDVDGELTA
-527 VAELVGKRRPAVILL
+527 VPQLSGTRRPDVVLL

-549 AKVRLDEQSLAF
+549 AKVRLDEESLAF
-561 VTEHLGDFEASLPR
+561 VTDHLGDFDASLPR
-575 ALCWASAWDMTRDAE
+575 ALCWASSWDMTRDAE
-590 LAARDYLS
+590 LATRDYLS

-616 HRQVLTAVELY
+616 QRQVKLAIELY
-627 ADPNAREALLTRWT
+627 AAPGTREALLTRWT

-646 HLRSSAGGS
+646 HLRAAEAGS

-681 LDGRESIEGLAV
+681 LDGSQTIEGLAV
-693 DTELRWSF
+693 DTELRWAF

-713 AEITSEYER
+713 AEIAGEYER
-722 DRTAAGERHAATAR
+722 DKTAAGERHAVTAR
-736 AARPTEEAKAE
+736 AARPTAEAKAE
-747 AWASVVESDKLP
+747 AWSSVIDSDKLP
-759 NAVQE
+759 NSLQE
-764 AVIGGFVQFGQ
+764 AVIVGFVQTDQ
-775 RELLAPYT
+775 RELLAPYGDT
-783 EKYFAAVK
+783 FFEVVK
-791 GVWDSRSHEMAQQ
+791 DIWDARSHEMAQQ
-804 IAVGLYPSV
+804 IAVGLYPTI
-813 QVSADTLA
+813 QVSEDTLR
-821 KTDEWL
+821 KTDAWL
-827 ASAEPS
+827 TSAEPN

-847 ERALRAQA
+847 ERALKAQA
-855 RHGGVGGDAL
+855 ADA
-865 RRGKMALP
+865 
-873 RARARKRRFRME
+873 
-885 VSRSTGTAAPTGET
+885 AAE
-899 TSPAAVARSGP
+899 
-910 RPHQGRGERR
+910 
-920 SLLAFRF
+920 L

>member
-12 QQRAKLLTVDSY
+12 RQRAKLLTVDSY
-24 EIDLDLSGAVEGGT
+24 EIDLDLSGAQEGGT

-48 SAESGVGSFID
+48 VAEDGDGAESFID
-59 LVAPAVQEV
+59 LVAPTVHEV
-68 VLNGDSLDPAEVFKD
+68 TLNGDSLDPAEVFAD
-83 SRIEL
+83 SRITL
-88 AGILEGRNV
+88 PGLLRGRNV
-97 LRVVADC
+97 LRVEADC

-110 EGLHRFVDPVDQQAY
+110 EGLHRFVDPVDDQAY

-154 VKAPSGWTVISNSP
+154 VKAPEGWTVVSNSP
-168 TPEPKDDVWEFE
+168 TPEPRENVWTFE
-180 PTPRISTYVT
+180 PTPRISSYIT
-190 ALILGPYHSV
+190 ALIVGPYHSV

-220 LAEFLD
+220 LAEYLD

-231 EVTRQGFEWFQEK
+231 EVTRQGFDWFQEK

-251 KKYDQLFVPEFNA
+251 EKYDQLFVPEFNA

-330 ACQSYA
+330 ACQAAA

-362 PSTHPIMAQINDLDD
+362 PSTHPIMADIRDLDD

-414 KAHAYGNTQLS
+414 KRHAYGNTRLS

-436 RDLGTWS
+436 RDLKTWS
-443 QKWLQTA
+443 RQWLETA

-461 DANGVITSF
+461 DAEGVVTSF

-492 RIAVGLY
+492 RIAVGAY
-499 DLDDS
+499 DLDE
-504 AGGSGKLVRGER
+504 ATGKLVRGER
-516 IELDVDGELTE
+516 VELDVDGELTA
-527 VAELVGKRRPAVILL
+527 VPRLVGKRRPAVVLL

-549 AKVRLDEQSLAF
+549 AKVRLDEESLAF
-561 VTEHLGDFEASLPR
+561 VTEHLGDFAESLPR

-616 HRQVLTAVELY
+616 HRQVKLAIDLY
-627 ADPNAREALLTRWT
+627 ADPGARETLLARWT

-646 HLRSSAGGS
+646 HLRSAEPAS

-667 TARTPEQLDLLEGL
+667 TARTPDQLDLLEGL
-681 LDGRESIEGLAV
+681 LAGTQTVEGLAV

-713 AEITSEYER
+713 AEIADEYER

-736 AARPTEEAKAE
+736 AARPTPEAKAE
-747 AWASVVESDKLP
+747 AWESVVESDKLP

-764 AVIGGFVQFGQ
+764 AVIAGFVQTDQ

-783 EKYFAAVK
+783 DRYFEVLAD
-791 GVWDSRSHEMAQQ
+791 VWASRSHEMAQQ
-804 IAVGLYPSV
+804 IVVGLYPTV
-813 QVSADTLA
+813 QVSGETLD
-821 KTDEWL
+821 KTDAWL
-827 ASAEPS
+827 TSAEPG
-833 AALRRLIS
+833 AALRRLVS
-841 ESRSGV
+841 ESRAGV

-855 RHGGVGGDAL
+855 ADA
-865 RRGKMALP
+865 
-873 RARARKRRFRME
+873 
-885 VSRSTGTAAPTGET
+885 AA
-899 TSPAAVARSGP
+899 S
-910 RPHQGRGERR
+910 
-920 SLLAFRF
+920 

>member
-1 MPGTNLTREEA
+1 MPGTNLTRDEA
-12 QQRAKLLTVDSY
+12 RQRAELLSVDSY
-24 EIDLDLSGAVEGGT
+24 EIDLDLSGAQEGGT

-48 SAESGVGSFID
+48 VARGGAESFID
-59 LVAPAVQEV
+59 LVAPAVHEV
-68 VLNGDSLDPAEVFKD
+68 VLNGDHLDPAEVFAD
-83 SRIEL
+83 SRIAL
-88 AGILEGRNV
+88 PGLLEGRNV
-97 LRVVADC
+97 LRVTADC

-110 EGLHRFVDPVDQQAY
+110 EGLHRFVDPVDEQAY

-154 VKAPSGWTVISNSP
+154 VKAPEGWTVVSNSP
-168 TPEPKDDVWEFE
+168 TPEPKDNVWVFE
-180 PTPRISTYVT
+180 PTPRLSTYVT
-190 ALILGPYHSV
+190 ALIVGPYHSV
-200 HSVYEKDGQSVPLG
+200 HSVYEKDGRTVPLG

-220 LAEFLD
+220 LAEYLD

-231 EVTRQGFEWFQEK
+231 AVTRQGFDWFQEK

-251 KKYDQLFVPEFNA
+251 EKYDQLFVPEFNA

-289 YEVRAETI
+289 YEVRAATI

-317 LWLNESFATYTSI
+317 LWLNESFATYAEV
-330 ACQSYA
+330 ACQAAA
-336 PGSRWPH
+336 PGSKWPH

-362 PSTHPIMAQINDLDD
+362 PSTHPIMAEIRDLDD

-403 DEFFRGVQAYF
+403 DEFFKGVQAYF
-414 KAHAYGNTQLS
+414 KRHAYGNTRLS

-436 RDLGTWS
+436 RDLKTWS
-443 QKWLQTA
+443 KKWLETA
-450 GINVLRPEIET
+450 GINVLRPEIAT
-461 DANGVITSF
+461 DADGVITSF
-470 AIRQEAPALPAG
+470 AVRQEAPALPAG
-482 AKGEPTLRPH
+482 AQGEPTLRPH
-492 RIAVGLY
+492 RIAIGLY
-499 DLDDS
+499 DLDE
-504 AGGSGKLVRGER
+504 ASGKLVRTDR
-516 IELDVDGELTE
+516 IELDVDGELTP
-527 VAELVGKRRPAVILL
+527 VPQLAGRRRPAVVLL

-549 AKVRLDEQSLAF
+549 AKVRLDEESLRT
-561 VTEHLGDFEASLPR
+561 VTEHLGDFKASLPR

-590 LAARDYLS
+590 LATRDYLS

-616 HRQVLTAVELY
+616 HRQVKLAIDLY
-627 ADPNAREALLTRWT
+627 ADPAARDTLLTRWT

-646 HLRSSAGGS
+646 HLRAAEPGS

-667 TARTPEQLDLLEGL
+667 TARTPEQVDLLDAL
-681 LDGRESIEGLAV
+681 LDGSTTIEGLAV
-693 DTELRWSF
+693 DTELRWAF
-701 VQRLAA
+701 VERLVA
-707 VGRFDE
+707 VGHYDE
-713 AEITSEYER
+713 ADIAAEYER

-736 AARPTEEAKAE
+736 ASRPTPEAKAE

-764 AVIGGFVQFGQ
+764 AVISGFVQTDQ

-783 EKYFAAVK
+783 DAYFEVLK
-791 GVWDSRSHEMAQQ
+791 GVWESRSHEMAQQ
-804 IAVGLYPSV
+804 IAVGLYPAV
-813 QVSADTLA
+813 QVSTETLD
-821 KTDEWL
+821 KTDTWL

-833 AALRRLIS
+833 PALRRLVS
-841 ESRSGV
+841 ESRSGI
-847 ERALRAQA
+847 ERALKAQA
-855 RHGGVGGDAL
+855 ADA
-865 RRGKMALP
+865 AS
-873 RARARKRRFRME
+873 A
-885 VSRSTGTAAPTGET
+885 
-899 TSPAAVARSGP
+899 
-910 RPHQGRGERR
+910 
-920 SLLAFRF
+920 

>member
-12 QQRAKLLTVDSY
+12 QQRAKLLAVDSY
-24 EIDLDLSGAVEGGT
+24 EIELDLSGAQEGGT

-48 SAESGVGSFID
+48 VAENGAESFID
-59 LVAPAVQEV
+59 LVAPAVHEV
-68 VLNGDSLDPAEVFKD
+68 TLNGDSLDPAEVFAD
-83 SRIEL
+83 SRIAL
-88 AGILEGRNV
+88 RGLLEGRNI

-110 EGLHRFVDPVDQQAY
+110 EGLHRFVDPVDDQAY

-154 VKAPSGWTVISNSP
+154 VKAPEGWTVVSNSP
-168 TPEPKDDVWEFE
+168 TPEPRDSVWVFE
-180 PTPRISTYVT
+180 PTPRISTYIT
-190 ALILGPYHSV
+190 ALIVGPYHSV

-220 LAEFLD
+220 LAEYLD

-289 YEVRAETI
+289 YETRAETI

-330 ACQSYA
+330 ACQAHA

-343 SWTTFANS
+343 AWTTFANS

-362 PSTHPIMAQINDLDD
+362 PSTHPIMAEIRDLDD

-395 QLVAYVGE
+395 QLVAYVGM

-414 KAHAYGNTQLS
+414 KRHAYGNTRLS

-436 RDLGTWS
+436 RDLKTWS
-443 QKWLQTA
+443 EKWLEAA
-450 GINVLRPEIET
+450 GINILRPEIET
-461 DANGVITSF
+461 DADGVVTSF

-499 DLDDS
+499 ELDDD
-504 AGGSGKLVRGER
+504 SGKLVRDER
-516 IELDVDGELTE
+516 IELDVDGERTP
-527 VAELVGKRRPAVILL
+527 VPQLVGKRRPAVILL

-561 VTEHLGDFEASLPR
+561 VTEHLGDFESSLPR
-575 ALCWASAWDMTRDAE
+575 ALSWASAWDMTRDAE

-616 HRQVLTAVELY
+616 HRQVKLAIDLY
-627 ADPNAREALLTRWT
+627 ADPAAREALLARWT

-646 HLRSSAGGS
+646 HLRAAAPGS

-667 TARTPEQLDLLEGL
+667 TARTPEQLDLLDSL
-681 LDGRESIEGLAV
+681 LDGSKTIEGLVV
-693 DTELRWSF
+693 DTELRWAF

-713 AEITSEYER
+713 TEIAGEYDR

-736 AARPTEEAKAE
+736 AARPTPEAKAE
-747 AWASVVESDKLP
+747 AWASVVDSDKLP

-764 AVIGGFVQFGQ
+764 AVIAGFVQTDQ
-775 RELLAPYT
+775 RELLAPYADR
-783 EKYFAAVK
+783 YFEVVK
-791 GVWDSRSHEMAQQ
+791 DIWESRSHEMAQQ
-804 IAVGLYPSV
+804 IAVGLYPTV
-813 QVSADTLA
+813 QVSQETLD
-821 KTDEWL
+821 KTDAWL
-827 ASAEPS
+827 ASAEPN
-833 AALRRLIS
+833 AALRRLVS
-841 ESRSGV
+841 ESRAGV
-847 ERALRAQA
+847 ERALRAQRA
-855 RHGGVGGDAL
+855 DA
-865 RRGKMALP
+865 
-873 RARARKRRFRME
+873 
-885 VSRSTGTAAPTGET
+885 AAE
-899 TSPAAVARSGP
+899 
-910 RPHQGRGERR
+910 
-920 SLLAFRF
+920 

>member
-12 QQRAKLLTVDSY
+12 QQRAQLLAVESY
-24 EIDLDLSGAVEGGT
+24 GIELDLSGAQEGGT

-48 SAESGVGSFID
+48 VTAENGAESFID
-59 LVAPAVQEV
+59 LVAPAVHEV
-68 VLNGDSLDPAEVFKD
+68 TLNGDSLDPAEVFAD
-83 SRIEL
+83 SRIKL
-88 AGILEGRNV
+88 PGLLHGRNI

-110 EGLHRFVDPVDQQAY
+110 EGLHRFVDPVDDQAY

-154 VKAPSGWTVISNSP
+154 VKAPEGWTVVSNSP
-168 TPEPKDDVWEFE
+168 TPEPQDSVWEFE
-180 PTPRISTYVT
+180 PTPRISTYIT
-190 ALILGPYHSV
+190 ALIVGPYHSV

-220 LAEFLD
+220 LAEYLD

-251 KKYDQLFVPEFNA
+251 TKYDQLFVPEFNA

-289 YEVRAETI
+289 YETRAETI

-330 ACQSYA
+330 ACQA
-336 PGSRWPH
+336 AHPASRWPH

-362 PSTHPIMAQINDLDD
+362 PSTHPIMAEINDLDD

-414 KAHAYGNTQLS
+414 KAHAYGNTRLS

-431 EETSG
+431 ETTSG
-436 RDLGTWS
+436 RDLKAWS
-443 QKWLQTA
+443 KAWLETA

-461 DANGVITSF
+461 DGNGVITSF
-470 AIRQEAPALPAG
+470 SIRQEAPALPAG

-499 DLDDS
+499 DLDDD
-504 AGGSGKLVRGER
+504 SGKLVRDER
-516 IELDVDGELTE
+516 VELDVDGELTA
-527 VAELVGKRRPAVILL
+527 VPQLVGRRRPAVILL

-549 AKVRLDEQSLAF
+549 AKVRLDEHSLAF
-561 VTEHLGDFEASLPR
+561 VTEHLGDFESSLPR
-575 ALCWASAWDMTRDAE
+575 ALCWASAWDMTRDAQ

-616 HRQVLTAVELY
+616 QRQVKLAIDLY
-627 ADPNAREALLTRWT
+627 ADPAAREALLARWT

-646 HLRSSAGGS
+646 HLRAAAPGS

-667 TARTPEQLDLLEGL
+667 TARTPEQLDVLDAL
-681 LDGRESIEGLAV
+681 LDGSQTVEGLVV
-693 DTELRWSF
+693 DTELRWAF

-713 AEITSEYER
+713 AEIAGEYER

-747 AWASVVESDKLP
+747 AWASVVDSDKLP

-764 AVIGGFVQFGQ
+764 AVIGGFVQTDQ
-775 RELLAPYT
+775 REVLAPYADR
-783 EKYFAAVK
+783 YFEVVK
-791 GVWDSRSHEMAQQ
+791 DIWESRSHEMAQQ
-804 IAVGLYPSV
+804 IAVGLYPTV
-813 QVSADTLA
+813 QVSQETLD
-821 KTDEWL
+821 KTDAWL
-827 ASAEPS
+827 ASAEPN
-833 AALRRLIS
+833 AALRRLVS
-841 ESRSGV
+841 ESRAGV
-847 ERALRAQA
+847 ERALRAQRA
-855 RHGGVGGDAL
+855 DA
-865 RRGKMALP
+865 
-873 RARARKRRFRME
+873 
-885 VSRSTGTAAPTGET
+885 AAGE
-899 TSPAAVARSGP
+899 
-910 RPHQGRGERR
+910 
-920 SLLAFRF
+920 

>member
-12 QQRAKLLTVDSY
+12 RQRAKLLTVDSY
-24 EIDLDLSGAVEGGT
+24 EIDLDLSGAQEGGT
-38 YRSVTTVRFD
+38 YRSTTTVRFD
-48 SAESGVGSFID
+48 VAEGGSETFID
-59 LVAPAVQEV
+59 LVAPAVHEV
-68 VLNGDSLDPAEVFKD
+68 TLNGDPLAPEDVFQD
-83 SRIEL
+83 SRIAL
-88 AGILEGRNV
+88 ADLPQGRNV

-110 EGLHRFVDPVDQQAY
+110 EGLHRFVDPVDEQAY

-154 VKAPSGWTVISNSP
+154 VKAPGGWTVISNSP
-168 TPEPKDDVWEFE
+168 TPEPKDDVWTFE
-180 PTPRISTYVT
+180 PTPRISTYIT
-190 ALILGPYHSV
+190 ALIVGPYHSV
-200 HSVYEKDGQSVPLG
+200 HSAYEKDGQSVPLA

-220 LAEFLD
+220 LAEHLD
-226 SDAIF
+226 SDAVF

-289 YEVRAETI
+289 YEMRAETI

-330 ACQSYA
+330 ACQA
-336 PGSRWPH
+336 HHPDSRWPH

-362 PSTHPIMAQINDLDD
+362 PSTHPIMAEIGDLDD

-395 QLVAYVGE
+395 QLVAYVGM
-403 DEFFRGVQAYF
+403 DAFFAGVQAYF
-414 KAHAYGNTQLS
+414 KRHAFGNTRLT

-436 RDLGTWS
+436 RDLKTWS
-443 QKWLQTA
+443 TQWLQTA
-450 GINVLRPEIET
+450 GINILRPVIET
-461 DANGVITSF
+461 DADGVITSF
-470 AIRQEAPALPAG
+470 AIRQEAPALPVG
-482 AKGEPTLRPH
+482 AKGEPVLRPH
-492 RIAVGLY
+492 RIAVGFY
-499 DLDDS
+499 ELDD
-504 AGGSGKLVRGER
+504 ASGRLVRDER
-516 IELDVDGELTE
+516 VELDVEGELTD
-527 VAELVGKRRPAVILL
+527 VAELVGKRRPAVVLL

-549 AKVRLDEQSLAF
+549 AKVRLDEASLAF

-590 LAARDYLS
+590 LATRDYLA

-616 HRQVLTAVELY
+616 QRQVKMAIELY

-646 HLRSSAGGS
+646 HLRASEAGS

-667 TARTPEQLDLLEGL
+667 TARTPDQLDLLEAL
-681 LDGRESIEGLAV
+681 LEGSQTIEGLAV
-693 DTELRWSF
+693 DTELRWSL

-713 AEITSEYER
+713 SEIADEYER
-722 DRTAAGERHAATAR
+722 DRTAAGERHAASAR
-736 AARPTEEAKAE
+736 AARPTQEAKAE
-747 AWASVVESDKLP
+747 AWASVIESDKLP

-764 AVIGGFVQFGQ
+764 AVIGGFLQTDQ

-783 EKYFAAVK
+783 ERYFEVLK
-791 GVWDSRSHEMAQQ
+791 DTWNSRSHEMAQQ
-804 IAVGLYPSV
+804 IAVGLFPSV
-813 QVSADTLA
+813 QVSRETLER
-821 KTDEWL
+821 TDAWL
-827 ASAEPS
+827 AAAEPS
-833 AALRRLIS
+833 AALRRLVS

-847 ERALRAQA
+847 ERALKAQEADA
-855 RHGGVGGDAL
+855 RNA
-865 RRGKMALP
+865 
-873 RARARKRRFRME
+873 
-885 VSRSTGTAAPTGET
+885 
-899 TSPAAVARSGP
+899 
-910 RPHQGRGERR
+910 
-920 SLLAFRF
+920 

>member
-24 EIDLDLSGAVEGGT
+24 EIDLDLSGAQEGGT

-48 SAESGVGSFID
+48 AADAGAETFID
-59 LVAPAVQEV
+59 LVAPTVHEV
-68 VLNGDSLDPAEVFKD
+68 VLNGDALDPAEVFAD
-83 SRIEL
+83 SRIKLPGLLQGPNE
-88 AGILEGRNV
+88 

-110 EGLHRFVDPVDQQAY
+110 EGLHRFVDPVDSQAY

-154 VKAPSGWTVISNSP
+154 VKAPTGWTVISNSP
-168 TPEPKDDVWEFE
+168 TPEPKDDVWAFE
-180 PTPRISTYVT
+180 PTPRISTYIT
-190 ALILGPYHSV
+190 ALIVGPYHSV

-289 YEVRAETI
+289 YERRAETI

-317 LWLNESFATYTSI
+317 LWLNESFATYTSV
-330 ACQSYA
+330 ACQAYA

-351 MKTWAYRQDQL
+351 EKTWAYRQDQL
-362 PSTHPIMAQINDLDD
+362 PSTHPIMADIRDLDD
-377 VLVNFDGI
+377 VMVNFDGI

-395 QLVAYVGE
+395 QLVAYVGM

-414 KAHAYGNTQLS
+414 KQHAYGNTRLS

-431 EETSG
+431 EKTSG
-436 RDLGTWS
+436 RDLKTWS
-443 QKWLQTA
+443 KKWLETA
-450 GINVLRPEIET
+450 GINILRPEIET
-461 DANGVITSF
+461 DADGVITSF
-470 AIRQEAPALPAG
+470 GIRQEAPALPAG

-492 RIAVGLY
+492 RIAIGLY
-499 DLDDS
+499 DLDE
-504 AGGSGKLVRGER
+504 AGKLVRGDR
-516 IELDVDGELTE
+516 IELDVDGELTA
-527 VAELVGKRRPAVILL
+527 VPQLAGKRRPAVVLL

-549 AKVRLDEQSLAF
+549 AKVRLDEESLKA

-575 ALCWASAWDMTRDAE
+575 ALSWASAWDMTRDAE
-590 LAARDYLS
+590 LATRDYLS
-598 LVLSGIGKESDI
+598 LVLSGAGKESDI

-616 HRQVLTAVELY
+616 HRQVKLAIDLY
-627 ADPNAREALLTRWT
+627 ADPAWRETGLAQWTEAALE
-641 DATLA
+641 
-646 HLRSSAGGS
+646 HLRAAAAGS

-667 TARTPEQLDLLEGL
+667 TARTDEQLDLLAAL
-681 LDGRESIEGLAV
+681 LDGTETIDGLVV
-693 DTELRWSF
+693 DTELRWAL
-701 VQRLAA
+701 VERLAA
-707 VGRFDE
+707 TGRFGE
-713 AEITSEYER
+713 EEIAAEYER
-722 DRTAAGERHAATAR
+722 DKTAAGERHAATAR
-736 AARPTEEAKAE
+736 AARPTAEAKAE

-764 AVIGGFVQFGQ
+764 AVIAGFVQTDQ

-791 GVWDSRSHEMAQQ
+791 DVWESRSHEMAQQ
-804 IAVGLYPSV
+804 IAIGLYPAL
-813 QVSADTLA
+813 QVEQATLDA
-821 KTDEWL
+821 TDAWL
-827 ASAEPS
+827 ASAEPN
-833 AALRRLIS
+833 AALRRLVS
-841 ESRSGV
+841 ESRAGI
-847 ERALRAQA
+847 ERALKAQA
-855 RHGGVGGDAL
+855 ADA
-865 RRGKMALP
+865 
-873 RARARKRRFRME
+873 
-885 VSRSTGTAAPTGET
+885 AA
-899 TSPAAVARSGP
+899 
-910 RPHQGRGERR
+910 
-920 SLLAFRF
+920 

>member
-1 MPGTNLTREEA
+1 MARTVTNRGDERVPGTNLTRDEA
-12 QQRAKLLTVDSY
+12 QQRARLLTVDSY
-24 EIDLDLSGAVEGGT
+24 EIDLDLSGAQENGVSPAERGEGT
-38 YRSVTTVRFD
+38 YRSVTTVRFA
-48 SAESGVGSFID
+48 SAEAGAETFID
-59 LVAPAVQEV
+59 LVAPAVHEV
-68 VLNGDSLDPAEVFKD
+68 ALNGTSLDVAAVFKD
-83 SRIEL
+83 SRIALAHLRAGENEL
-88 AGILEGRNV
+88 K
-97 LRVVADC
+97 VVADC

-154 VKAPSGWTVISNSP
+154 VKAPDGWTVVSNSP
-168 TPEPKDDVWEFE
+168 TPEPKDNVWRFE
-180 PTPRISTYVT
+180 PTPRISTYIT
-190 ALILGPYHSV
+190 ALIVGPYHAV
-200 HSVYEKDGQSVPLG
+200 HSTYEKDGQSVPLG
-214 IYCRPS
+214 VYCRPS

-244 FDYAYPF
+244 FDYDYPF
-251 KKYDQLFVPEFNA
+251 AKYDQLFVPEFNA

-330 ACQSYA
+330 ACQAYA
-336 PGSRWPH
+336 PGSKWPH

-362 PSTHPIMAQINDLDD
+362 PSTHPIMAEIRDLDD

-395 QLVAYVGE
+395 QLVAYVGM
-403 DEFFRGVQAYF
+403 DEFFKGVQAYF
-414 KAHAYGNTQLS
+414 KQHAYGNTRLS

-436 RDLGTWS
+436 RDLKTWS
-443 QKWLQTA
+443 QKWLETA
-450 GINVLRPEIET
+450 GINILRPQIELSEDGYVT
-461 DANGVITSF
+461 AFSV
-470 AIRQEAPALPAG
+470 RQEAPALPAG

-492 RIAVGLY
+492 RIAIGCY
-499 DLDDS
+499 DLDE
-504 AGGSGKLVRGER
+504 SGKLVRTSR

-527 VAELVGKRRPAVILL
+527 VPYPRSTRRPAVVLL

-549 AKVRLDEQSLAF
+549 AKVRLDEQSLRI
-561 VTEHLGDFEASLPR
+561 VTEHLGDFTESLPR
-575 ALCWASAWDMTRDAE
+575 ALCWASAWDMTRDGE
-590 LAARDYLS
+590 LATRDYLA

-616 HRQVLTAVELY
+616 HRQVKLAIDLY
-627 ADPNAREALLTRWT
+627 AAPEWRETGLARWT
-641 DATLA
+641 EATLA
-646 HLRSSAGGS
+646 HLRAAEPGG

-667 TARTPEQLDLLEGL
+667 TARTPQQLDLLQAL
-681 LDGRESIEGLAV
+681 LDGTDSVEGLVV
-693 DTELRWSF
+693 DTELRWAF
-701 VQRLAA
+701 VERLAA
-707 VGRFDE
+707 VGILDE
-713 AEITSEYER
+713 DEIAAEYER
-722 DRTAAGERHAATAR
+722 DKTAAGERHTATAR
-736 AARPTEEAKAE
+736 AARPTAEAKAE

-759 NAVQE
+759 NAMQE
-764 AVIGGFVQFGQ
+764 AVISGFVQTDQ
-775 RELLAPYT
+775 RELIAPYS
-783 EKYFAAVK
+783 EKFFAAVK
-791 GVWDSRSHEMAQQ
+791 GVWESRSHEIAQQ
-804 IAVGLYPSV
+804 IAVGLYPSL
-813 QVSADTLA
+813 QVSQATLDA
-821 KTDEWL
+821 TDAWL
-827 ASAEPS
+827 ETAGPN

-847 ERALRAQA
+847 ERALKAQA
-855 RHGGVGGDAL
+855 ADA
-865 RRGKMALP
+865 
-873 RARARKRRFRME
+873 
-885 VSRSTGTAAPTGET
+885 AA
-899 TSPAAVARSGP
+899 A
-910 RPHQGRGERR
+910 
-920 SLLAFRF
+920 

>member
-24 EIDLDLSGAVEGGT
+24 EIDLDLSGAQAGGT
-38 YRSVTTVRFD
+38 YRSVTTVRFE
-48 SAESGVGSFID
+48 SAEAGAESFID
-59 LVAPAVQEV
+59 LVAPAVHEV
-68 VLNGDSLDPAEVFKD
+68 VLNGRSLDVAAVFRD
-83 SRIEL
+83 SRIALRHLEAGPNEL
-88 AGILEGRNV
+88 K
-97 LRVVADC
+97 VVADC
-104 AYTNTG
+104 DYTNTG
-110 EGLHRFVDPVDQQAY
+110 EGLHRFVDPVDEQAY

-168 TPEPKDDVWEFE
+168 TPEPSGDVWIFE
-180 PTPRISTYVT
+180 PTPRMSTYIT
-190 ALILGPYHSV
+190 ALIVGPYHSV
-200 HSVYEKDGQSVPLG
+200 HSSYEGPGGQSVPLG

-220 LAEFLD
+220 LAEYLD

-231 EVTRQGFEWFQEK
+231 EVTRQGFAWFQEK

-251 KKYDQLFVPEFNA
+251 AKYDQLFVPEFNA

-289 YEVRAETI
+289 YETRAETI

-330 ACQSYA
+330 ACQAYA
-336 PGSRWPH
+336 PDSRWPH

-362 PSTHPIMAQINDLDD
+362 PSTHPIMADISDLDD

-395 QLVAYVGE
+395 QLVAYVGT

-414 KAHAYGNTQLS
+414 KAHAFGNTRLS

-436 RDLGTWS
+436 RDLKTWS
-443 QKWLQTA
+443 KKWLETA
-450 GINVLRPEIET
+450 GINVLRPVVDVDT
-461 DANGVITSF
+461 SGVITSF
-470 AIRQEAPALPAG
+470 AVKQDAPALPAG

-492 RIAVGLY
+492 RIAIGLY
-499 DLDDS
+499 DLD
-504 AGGSGKLVRGER
+504 AESGKLLRTDRV
-516 IELDVDGELTE
+516 ELDVDGELTA
-527 VAELVGKRRPAVILL
+527 VDALVGRARPAVILL

-549 AKVRLDEQSLAF
+549 AKVRMDTESLAF
-561 VTEHLGDFEASLPR
+561 VTEHIGDFEASLPR
-575 ALCWASAWDMTRDAE
+575 ALSWASAWDMTRDAE
-590 LAARDYLS
+590 LPTREYLS

-616 HRQVLTAVELY
+616 HRQVKLALELY
-627 ADPNAREALLTRWT
+627 AAPAGREEALARWT
-641 DATLA
+641 DATLS
-646 HLRSSAGGS
+646 HLRSAEPGS
-655 DHQLAWARAFAA
+655 DHQLAWARAFAT
-667 TARTPEQLDLLEGL
+667 TARTEEQLTLLEELVSGKQ
-681 LDGRESIEGLAV
+681 SVEGLAV
-693 DTELRWSF
+693 DTELRWAF
-701 VQRLAA
+701 VHRLAST
-707 VGRFDE
+707 GRLDE
-713 AEITSEYER
+713 AGIAAELER
-722 DRTAAGERHAATAR
+722 DKTSAGERHAAAAR
-736 AARPTEEAKAE
+736 AARPSAEAKAE

-759 NAVQE
+759 NSIQE
-764 AVIGGFVQFGQ
+764 SVIGGFVQTDQ

-783 EKYFAAVK
+783 EKFFAAVK
-791 GVWDSRSHEMAQQ
+791 GAWDSRSHEMAQQ
-804 IAVGLYPSV
+804 IAVGLYPSL
-813 QVSADTLA
+813 QVSQATLDA
-821 KTDEWL
+821 TDAWL
-827 ASAEPS
+827 ASADPS
-833 AALRRLIS
+833 AALRRLIT
-841 ESRSGV
+841 ESRAGI

-855 RHGGVGGDAL
+855 ADV
-865 RRGKMALP
+865 
-873 RARARKRRFRME
+873 
-885 VSRSTGTAAPTGET
+885 
-899 TSPAAVARSGP
+899 
-910 RPHQGRGERR
+910 
-920 SLLAFRF
+920 

>member
-12 QQRAKLLTVDSY
+12 QQRAELLTVDSY
-24 EIDLDLSGAVEGGT
+24 EVELDLSGAQEGGT
-38 YRSVTTVRFD
+38 YRSVATVRFD
-48 SAESGVGSFID
+48 VARGGVDSFID
-59 LVAPAVQEV
+59 LVAPAVHEV
-68 VLNGDSLDPAEVFKD
+68 ALNGDALDAAEVFQD
-83 SRIEL
+83 SRIAL
-88 AGILEGRNV
+88 PGLLEGRNV

-110 EGLHRFVDPVDQQAY
+110 EGLHRFVDPVDEQAY

-144 PDLKATFQFT
+144 PDLKATFRFT
-154 VKAPSGWTVISNSP
+154 VTAPEGWTVISNSP
-168 TPEPKDDVWEFE
+168 TPEPKDNVWAFE

-190 ALILGPYHSV
+190 ALIAGPYHSV

-231 EVTRQGFEWFQEK
+231 EVTRQGFDWFQEK

-251 KKYDQLFVPEFNA
+251 AKYDQLFVPEFNA

-330 ACQSYA
+330 ACQAAA
-336 PGSRWPH
+336 PGSKWPH

-362 PSTHPIMAQINDLDD
+362 PSTHPIMADIRDLDD

-403 DEFFRGVQAYF
+403 DEFFKGVQAYF
-414 KAHAYGNTQLS
+414 KRHAYGNTRLS

-436 RDLGTWS
+436 RDLKTWS
-443 QKWLQTA
+443 GKWLETA
-450 GINVLRPEIET
+450 GINILRPEIET
-461 DANGVITSF
+461 DAESTVTSF
-470 AIRQEAPALPAG
+470 AVRQEAPALPAG
-482 AKGEPTLRPH
+482 AKGEPVLRPH
-492 RIAVGLY
+492 RVAIGLY
-499 DLDDS
+499 DLDG
-504 AGGSGKLVRGER
+504 AGKLVRTDR
-516 IELDVDGELTE
+516 IELDVDGELTA
-527 VAELVGKRRPAVILL
+527 VPQLAGRRRPAVILL

-549 AKVRLDEQSLAF
+549 AKVRLDEESLAA

-575 ALCWASAWDMTRDAE
+575 ALCWASAWDMTRDGE
-590 LAARDYLS
+590 LATRDYLA

-616 HRQVLTAVELY
+616 HRQVKLAIDLY
-627 ADPNAREALLTRWT
+627 ADPAAREALLTRWT
-641 DATLA
+641 EATLA
-646 HLRSSAGGS
+646 HLRTAEPGG

-667 TARTPEQLDLLEGL
+667 TARTPEQLDLLEAL
-681 LDGRESIEGLAV
+681 LDGSQTVEGLAV
-693 DTELRWSF
+693 DTELRWAF

-713 AEITSEYER
+713 AEIAAEYER

-747 AWASVVESDKLP
+747 AWASVVESGKLP

-764 AVIGGFVQFGQ
+764 AVIGGFVQTDQ
-775 RELLAPYT
+775 RELLAPYA
-783 EKYFAAVK
+783 EKYFEVVK
-791 GVWDSRSHEMAQQ
+791 DVWESRSHEIAQQ

-813 QVSADTLA
+813 QVTEETLA
-821 KTDEWL
+821 RTDSWL
-827 ASAEPS
+827 AAAEPN
-833 AALRRLIS
+833 AALRRLVS
-841 ESRSGV
+841 ESRAGV
-847 ERALRAQA
+847 ERALKAQA
-855 RHGGVGGDAL
+855 ADA
-865 RRGKMALP
+865 
-873 RARARKRRFRME
+873 
-885 VSRSTGTAAPTGET
+885 AAAG
-899 TSPAAVARSGP
+899 
-910 RPHQGRGERR
+910 
-920 SLLAFRF
+920 